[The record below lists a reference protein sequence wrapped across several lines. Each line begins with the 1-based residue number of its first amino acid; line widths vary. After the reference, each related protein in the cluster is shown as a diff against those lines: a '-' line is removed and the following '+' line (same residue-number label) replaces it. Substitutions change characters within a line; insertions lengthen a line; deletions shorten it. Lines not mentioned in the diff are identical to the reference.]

1 MESKVILSSL
11 QSCFNLG
18 MNHRANREC
27 NQEMRKITLTSFLQN
42 LFQLFT
48 LKLFFIS
55 KLTWI
60 LTSVRQDKK
69 INVPKANFKLWV
81 EGSILLSL
89 ADQMWIVN
97 SVFFSVAMICTAL
110 ILLKPVNNY
119 SYILHLTNLSFFW
132 FLKITKITKNTH
144 NVNILTYF
152 TAKGKQII
160 QRTCIFYKY
169 CLQETTV

>member
-1 MESKVILSSL
+1 MESKVILWSL
-11 QSCFNLG
+11 QSYFNLG

-27 NQEMRKITLTSFLQN
+27 NWEMQKRTPISFLQN
-42 LFQLFT
+42 LFLLFT
-48 LKLFFIS
+48 SKLLFIS

-69 INVPKANFKLWV
+69 LNVPKANSRLWV
-81 EGSILLSL
+81 KGSILLSL
-89 ADQMWIVN
+89 ADQTRIVN
-97 SVFFSVAMICTAL
+97 PVFFSVAVICTAL

-119 SYILHLTNLSFFW
+119 SYILHFTFTSFFH
-132 FLKITKITKNTH
+132 FIKITKNNH
-144 NVNILTYF
+144 DVDKLTYF
-152 TAKGKQII
+152 TAKGKEII